1 MGYDNHDD
9 DGLDVIIS
17 SFSDVC
23 EKMMMMMMMKSLVLG
38 CDATTFDQIKHGSR
52 CNDL

>member
-1 MGYDNHDD
+1 MGYDNNDD

-17 SFSDVC
+17 FSAMFV
-23 EKMMMMMMMKSLVLG
+23 MMMKSLVLG
-38 CDATTFDQIKHGSR
+38 CDATTFDQIKHSSR